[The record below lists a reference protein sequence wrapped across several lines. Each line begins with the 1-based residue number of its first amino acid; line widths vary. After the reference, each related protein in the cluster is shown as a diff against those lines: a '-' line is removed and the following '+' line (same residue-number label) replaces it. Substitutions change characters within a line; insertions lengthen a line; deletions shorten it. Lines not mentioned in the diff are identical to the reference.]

1 MLTREEPGVK
11 LLDFGISKSSDDL
24 FETAMTASGQVVG
37 TPAYMAPEQ
46 LTGKDLSGATDVY
59 SLGLLVYEAASGS
72 GPFEF
77 SSAQEAFAAHAID
90 EPEELSKRVPN
101 VPAEMSDLVARCLA
115 KNPADRPAA
124 SEVARILGHIA
135 DTLGAPRATELGAVV
150 AAAARAS

>member
-1 MLTREEPGVK
+1 
-11 LLDFGISKSSDDL
+11 
-24 FETAMTASGQVVG
+24 
-37 TPAYMAPEQ
+37 

-59 SLGLLVYEAASGS
+59 SLGLLVYEAASGR

-77 SSAQEAFAAHAID
+77 GSAQEAFAAHAID
-90 EPEELSKRVPN
+90 EPEKLSKRVPD

-115 KNPADRPAA
+115 KDPTARPAA
-124 SEVARILGHIA
+124 SAVARTLGHIA